1 MEDFTIVQNYTLPS
15 LGKIYEYEI
24 NPNISIRSMTTNDE
38 MKRLNVS
45 ERQYKSLADT
55 IDDCLVDKPGISS
68 YDMCVGDFQFL
79 LYKLRVVTYGSN
91 YGIITRCP
99 ICGYENEG
107 TVNLEQMEVLTYSED
122 LQKYFE
128 FDLPKSKYHIK
139 IRMQTPRMLDDIAIK
154 AKEIRKKSPEYIGDP
169 AFLLNI
175 ESMIE
180 LINGK
185 KPDPTKISE
194 WVRNLPMIDTNHII
208 NCAQKLNERIGLN
221 NKLDITCDLCGLDYK
236 SPFRIG
242 QDFFRPKLQD
252 DERGKSE
259 DI

>member
-1 MEDFTIVQNYTLPS
+1 MEDFTIVQNYTIPS

-24 NPNISIRSMTTNDE
+24 NPNVSIRSMTTNDE
-38 MKRLNVS
+38 MKRLNIS

-68 YDMCVGDFQFL
+68 YDMCIGDFQFL

-91 YGIITRCP
+91 YGIVTRCP

-107 TVNLEQMEVLTYSED
+107 TVNLEEMEVLTYSED
-122 LQKYFE
+122 LEKYFE
-128 FDLPKSKYHIK
+128 FDLPRSKYHIR
-139 IRMQTPRMLDDIAIK
+139 IRMQTPRMLDDISIR
-154 AKEIRKKSPEYIGDP
+154 AKEIRKKSPEIVGDP

-180 LINGK
+180 SVNGK
-185 KPDPTKISE
+185 KVDPVKLPE
-194 WVRNLPMIDTNHII
+194 FVKNLPMIDTNHIL
-208 NCAQKLNERIGLN
+208 NMAQKLNERIGLN
-221 NKLDITCDLCGLDYK
+221 TKLDITCDLCGLDYE

-242 QDFFRPKLQD
+242 QDFFRPKL
-252 DERGKSE
+252 
-259 DI
+259 